1 MARPPVPLA
10 GEGVCPRPT
19 PRHFQQEGG
28 AEDSPVRGS
37 APTPP
42 PGGASWPAPPVPL
55 AGEGVCPPSNSQA
68 FPARGRG

>member
-28 AEDSPVRGS
+28 AEDFSLNQS
-37 APTPP
+37 
-42 PGGASWPAPPVPL
+42 SKWH
-55 AGEGVCPPSNSQA
+55 
-68 FPARGRG
+68 